1 MTTAKY
7 TNKSKIKVRTG
18 GHSSDDDIDTERMY
32 SFWFKSFA
40 YQAPV
45 NSSLPVVLSSF
56 TAKKASNQVI
66 LNWSTDIETDVS
78 HFVIQKSLNGKDFTD
93 AGILFTDGNSDIRKE
108 YNFKDELRNISSG
121 LVYYRLK
128 IVDLD
133 GKYKQ
138 SPVRII
144 RVAEDNAA
152 GSITVYPNP
161 VVSDIRITLSSTWQD
176 KAVNIQ
182 VMNANGQSVMQ
193 VTNARPG
200 QTETINVNTLTAG
213 MYMVKVSNGTE
224 TAMQRFIKVK

>member
-1 MTTAKY
+1 M
-7 TNKSKIKVRTG
+7 
-18 GHSSDDDIDTERMY
+18 
-32 SFWFKSFA
+32 
-40 YQAPV
+40 
-45 NSSLPVVLSSF
+45 
-56 TAKKASNQVI
+56 

-93 AGILFTDGNSDIRKE
+93 AGILFTEGNSDIRKE

-121 LVYYRLK
+121 LVYYRLR

-133 GKYKQ
+133 GQYKQ

-161 VVSDIRITLSSTWQD
+161 VISDIRITLSNTWQD

-182 VMNANGQSVMQ
+182 VMNANGQSVLQ
-193 VTNARPG
+193 INNARPG
-200 QTETINVNTLTAG
+200 QTETINVSALTTG
-213 MYMVKVSNGTE
+213 MYMVKVSNGLE

>member
-1 MTTAKY
+1 
-7 TNKSKIKVRTG
+7 

-45 NSSLPVVLSSF
+45 NNALPVVLNSF
-56 TAKKASNQVI
+56 TAKKTSNQVV
-66 LNWSTDIETDVS
+66 LSWSTDIETDVS

-93 AGILFTDGNSDIRKE
+93 AGMLFTEGNSDVRKE
-108 YNFKDELRNISSG
+108 YHFKDELRNISSG

-161 VVSDIRITLSSTWQD
+161 AVSDVRITLSSTWQD

-182 VMNANGQSVMQ
+182 VMNANGQSVTQ
-193 VTNARPG
+193 ITNAWPG
-200 QTETINVNTLTAG
+200 QTETINVSNLTAG
-213 MYMVKVSNGTE
+213 LYIVKVSNGVE
-224 TAMQRFIKVK
+224 TTMQRFVKVK